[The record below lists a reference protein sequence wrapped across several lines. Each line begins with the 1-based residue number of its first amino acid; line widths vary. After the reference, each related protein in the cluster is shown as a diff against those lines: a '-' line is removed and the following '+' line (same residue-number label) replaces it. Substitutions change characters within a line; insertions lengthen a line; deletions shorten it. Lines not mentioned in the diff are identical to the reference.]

1 MSFWGQ
7 APPNLKAISVV
18 LTANT
23 VIPTSSLVI
32 RQEID
37 LFTPNLILPHP
48 AP

>member
-7 APPNLKAISVV
+7 APPKLKAISVV

-23 VIPTSSLVI
+23 VIPTSSLVT

-37 LFTPNLILPHP
+37 LFKPNLILLHP